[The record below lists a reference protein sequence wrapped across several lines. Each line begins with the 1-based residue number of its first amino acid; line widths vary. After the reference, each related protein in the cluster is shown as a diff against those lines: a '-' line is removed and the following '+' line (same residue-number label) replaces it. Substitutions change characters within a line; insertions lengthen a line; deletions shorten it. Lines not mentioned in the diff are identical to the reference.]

1 MANAL
6 LSLKKSDLPD
16 TESDA
21 GHDAFLDDANISLYS
36 VRWTGNRATGDI
48 DTIVSWHLRAL
59 RSLISAVA
67 TGSYWIDYRPRNA
80 LRAWVDIDPANII
93 AATGAMRQQMEDGLQ
108 NFEGS
113 RFDAVIIAYS
123 LQVLDRPH
131 AVLER
136 IVSIGNE
143 AIVTFPNFG
152 HWRSRLSLLL
162 SGRMPKTKALPYSW
176 FDTPNIHFCT
186 VADFETLCKDLNI
199 VVVERRMFQA
209 YTSGLAQ
216 SVCEVCELQITRR

>member
-1 MANAL
+1 MQ
-6 LSLKKSDLPD
+6 
-16 TESDA
+16 
-21 GHDAFLDDANISLYS
+21 
-36 VRWTGNRATGDI
+36 RGDI
-48 DTIVSWHLRAL
+48 DTIVSWVPEGGKVLDLGCGDGGLLDRL
-59 RSLISAVA
+59 QTEKGVEGL
-67 TGSYWIDYRPRNA
+67 G
-80 LRAWVDIDPANII
+80 VDIDPSNII
-93 AATGAMRQQMEDGLQ
+93 AAVSKGLCVIQQDMEDGLQ
-108 NFEGS
+108 NFEDS

-123 LQVLDRPH
+123 LQVLERPH

-136 IVSIGNE
+136 IVSIGKE

-199 VVVERRMFQA
+199 VVVERRM
-209 YTSGLAQ
+209 SSSVGLLAQ
-216 SVCEVCELQITRR
+216 VWPNLFAKSASYRITRR

>member
-1 MANAL
+1 
-6 LSLKKSDLPD
+6 
-16 TESDA
+16 
-21 GHDAFLDDANISLYS
+21 
-36 VRWTGNRATGDI
+36 
-48 DTIVSWHLRAL
+48 
-59 RSLISAVA
+59 
-67 TGSYWIDYRPRNA
+67 
-80 LRAWVDIDPANII
+80 
-93 AATGAMRQQMEDGLQ
+93 MEDGLQ

-123 LQVLDRPH
+123 LQALERPH

-186 VADFETLCKDLNI
+186 VADFEALCKDLNI
-199 VVVERRMFQA
+199 IVLERRMSSRA
-209 YTSGLAQ
+209 GLLAQ
-216 SVCEVCELQITRR
+216 LWPNLFAKSASYRITQR

>member
-1 MANAL
+1 MMQ
-6 LSLKKSDLPD
+6 
-16 TESDA
+16 
-21 GHDAFLDDANISLYS
+21 
-36 VRWTGNRATGDI
+36 RGDV
-48 DTIVSWHLRAL
+48 DTIVSWVPEGGKVLDLGCGDGELLHRLQTEKRVEGL
-59 RSLISAVA
+59 
-67 TGSYWIDYRPRNA
+67 G
-80 LRAWVDIDPANII
+80 VDIVPANII
-93 AATGAMRQQMEDGLQ
+93 AAVSKGLCVVQQDMEDGLE
-108 NFEGS
+108 NFEES

-123 LQVLDRPH
+123 LQVLERPH

-186 VADFETLCKDLNI
+186 VADFEMLCKDLNI
-199 VVVERRMFQA
+199 VVVERRM
-209 YTSGLAQ
+209 SSSMGLLAQ
-216 SVCEVCELQITRR
+216 LWPNLFAKSASYRITRR

>member
-1 MANAL
+1 MMQ
-6 LSLKKSDLPD
+6 
-16 TESDA
+16 
-21 GHDAFLDDANISLYS
+21 
-36 VRWTGNRATGDI
+36 RGDI
-48 DTIVSWHLRAL
+48 DTIVSWVPEGGKVLDLGCGDGELLHRLQTEKHVKGL
-59 RSLISAVA
+59 
-67 TGSYWIDYRPRNA
+67 G
-80 LRAWVDIDPANII
+80 VDIDPENII
-93 AATGAMRQQMEDGLQ
+93 AAVSKGLCVVQQDMEDGLQ
-108 NFEGS
+108 NFEES

-123 LQVLDRPH
+123 LQVLERPH

-199 VVVERRMFQA
+199 VVVERRM
-209 YTSGLAQ
+209 SSSVGLLAQ
-216 SVCEVCELQITRR
+216 LWPNLFAKSASYRITQR

>member
-1 MANAL
+1 MMQ
-6 LSLKKSDLPD
+6 
-16 TESDA
+16 
-21 GHDAFLDDANISLYS
+21 
-36 VRWTGNRATGDI
+36 RGDI
-48 DTIVSWHLRAL
+48 DTIVSWVPEGGKVLDLGCGDGELLHRLQAEKRVQGL
-59 RSLISAVA
+59 
-67 TGSYWIDYRPRNA
+67 G
-80 LRAWVDIDPANII
+80 VDIDPANII
-93 AATGAMRQQMEDGLQ
+93 AAVGKGLCVVQQDMEDGLQ

-123 LQVLDRPH
+123 LQVLERPH

-162 SGRMPKTKALPYSW
+162 GGRMPQTKALPYSW

-186 VADFETLCKDLNI
+186 VADFEALCKDLNI
-199 VVVERRMFQA
+199 AVVERRMS
-209 YTSGLAQ
+209 SGVGLLA
-216 SVCEVCELQITRR
+216 ELWPNLFAKSASYRITRR

>member
-1 MANAL
+1 MQR
-6 LSLKKSDLPD
+6 S
-16 TESDA
+16 
-21 GHDAFLDDANISLYS
+21 
-36 VRWTGNRATGDI
+36 DI
-48 DTIVSWHLRAL
+48 DTIVSWVPDGGKVLDLGCGDGELLHRLQGEKGVQGL
-59 RSLISAVA
+59 
-67 TGSYWIDYRPRNA
+67 G
-80 LRAWVDIDPANII
+80 VDIDPANII
-93 AATGAMRQQMEDGLQ
+93 AAVGKGMCVVQQDMEDGLR

-123 LQVLDRPH
+123 LQVLERPH

-186 VADFETLCKDLNI
+186 VADFEMLCKDLNI
-199 VVVERRMFQA
+199 VVVERRM
-209 YTSGLAQ
+209 SSSMGLLAQ
-216 SVCEVCELQITRR
+216 LWPNLFAKSASYRITRK

>member
-1 MANAL
+1 MMQ
-6 LSLKKSDLPD
+6 
-16 TESDA
+16 
-21 GHDAFLDDANISLYS
+21 
-36 VRWTGNRATGDI
+36 RGDI
-48 DTIVSWHLRAL
+48 DTIVSWVPEGGKVLDLGCGDGELLHRLQAEKRIQGL
-59 RSLISAVA
+59 
-67 TGSYWIDYRPRNA
+67 G
-80 LRAWVDIDPANII
+80 VDIDPANII
-93 AATGAMRQQMEDGLQ
+93 AAVGKGLCVVQQDMEDGLQ

-123 LQVLDRPH
+123 LQVLERPH

-162 SGRMPKTKALPYSW
+162 GGRMPQTKALPYSW

-186 VADFETLCKDLNI
+186 VADFEALCKDLNI
-199 VVVERRMFQA
+199 AVVERRMS
-209 YTSGLAQ
+209 SGVGLLA
-216 SVCEVCELQITRR
+216 ELWPNLFAKSASYRITRR

>member
-1 MANAL
+1 MQ
-6 LSLKKSDLPD
+6 
-16 TESDA
+16 
-21 GHDAFLDDANISLYS
+21 
-36 VRWTGNRATGDI
+36 RGDI
-48 DTIVSWHLRAL
+48 DTIVSWVPDGGKVLDLGCGDGELLHRLEGEKGVQGL
-59 RSLISAVA
+59 
-67 TGSYWIDYRPRNA
+67 G
-80 LRAWVDIDPANII
+80 VDIDPANII
-93 AATGAMRQQMEDGLQ
+93 AAVGKGMCVVQQDMEDGLR

-113 RFDAVIIAYS
+113 RVDAVIIAYS
-123 LQVLDRPH
+123 LQVLERPH

-186 VADFETLCKDLNI
+186 VADFEMLCKDLNI
-199 VVVERRMFQA
+199 VVVERRMSSRA
-209 YTSGLAQ
+209 GLLAQ
-216 SVCEVCELQITRR
+216 LWPNLFAKSASYRITRR

>member
-1 MANAL
+1 MQ
-6 LSLKKSDLPD
+6 
-16 TESDA
+16 
-21 GHDAFLDDANISLYS
+21 
-36 VRWTGNRATGDI
+36 RGDI
-48 DTIVSWHLRAL
+48 DTIVSWVPDGGKVLDLGCGDGELLHRLEGEKGVQGL
-59 RSLISAVA
+59 
-67 TGSYWIDYRPRNA
+67 G
-80 LRAWVDIDPANII
+80 VDIDPANII
-93 AATGAMRQQMEDGLQ
+93 AAVGKGICVVQQDMEDGLR

-123 LQVLDRPH
+123 LQVLERPH

-162 SGRMPKTKALPYSW
+162 SGRMPKTKAMPYSW

-186 VADFETLCKDLNI
+186 VADFEMLCKDLNI
-199 VVVERRMFQA
+199 VVVERRM
-209 YTSGLAQ
+209 SSSMGLLAQ
-216 SVCEVCELQITRR
+216 LWPNLFAKSASYRITRR

>member
-1 MANAL
+1 MMQ
-6 LSLKKSDLPD
+6 
-16 TESDA
+16 
-21 GHDAFLDDANISLYS
+21 
-36 VRWTGNRATGDI
+36 RGDI
-48 DTIVSWHLRAL
+48 DTIVSWAPEGGKVLDLGCGDGELLNRL
-59 RSLISAVA
+59 KTEKLVE
-67 TGSYWIDYRPRNA
+67 G
-80 LRAWVDIDPANII
+80 LGVDIDPTNII
-93 AATGAMRQQMEDGLQ
+93 AAVSKGLCVVQQDMEDGLR

-123 LQVLDRPH
+123 LQVLERPH

-199 VVVERRMFQA
+199 VVVERRM
-209 YTSGLAQ
+209 SSSVGLLAQ
-216 SVCEVCELQITRR
+216 LWPNLFAKSASYRITRK

>member
-1 MANAL
+1 MMQ
-6 LSLKKSDLPD
+6 
-16 TESDA
+16 
-21 GHDAFLDDANISLYS
+21 
-36 VRWTGNRATGDI
+36 RGDI
-48 DTIVSWHLRAL
+48 DTIVSWVPEGGKVLDLGCGDGELLHRLQAEKRVEGL
-59 RSLISAVA
+59 
-67 TGSYWIDYRPRNA
+67 G
-80 LRAWVDIDPANII
+80 VDIDPANII
-93 AATGAMRQQMEDGLQ
+93 AAVGKGLCVVQQDMEDGLQ

-123 LQVLDRPH
+123 LQVLERPH

-162 SGRMPKTKALPYSW
+162 GGRMPQTKALPYSW

-186 VADFETLCKDLNI
+186 VADFEALCKDLNI
-199 VVVERRMFQA
+199 AVVERRMS
-209 YTSGLAQ
+209 SGVGLLA
-216 SVCEVCELQITRR
+216 ELWPNLFAKSASYRITRR